1 MIKISN
7 GRQQVSYL
15 DKQKK
20 NKIKL
25 RDPGR
30 QYKIISSKTKQMQQH
45 SSSSFPLS

>member
-20 NKIKL
+20 NL

-30 QYKIISSKTKQMQQH
+30 QYKIITSKTKQMQQL

>member
-15 DKQKK
+15 DKQK
-20 NKIKL
+20 NNL

-30 QYKIISSKTKQMQQH
+30 QYKIITSKTKQMATTFFFFF
-45 SSSSFPLS
+45 SSLLG